1 MTSPTLYTA
10 NTRDGAYRQHE
21 GALVNS
27 SGLTAFEPVCIVTAG
42 DATSA
47 NRGRIIAYDGELSRL
62 FLGFSPVDTGDL
74 TGDSAGTVR
83 GIAVANGQSL
93 ELAISGVTSASIGR
107 DVWCT
112 ESGGA
117 YTYSATPPAVDTNAI
132 KVGTIVAVPA
142 TGTAEVQTPMGDL
155 EDQLGV
161 THRVE
166 LLTNFVFA
174 GTDTTKTLANYRVSD
189 HCLMIDAY
197 YRPLIAP
204 AGASATSSITFSRVP
219 GGTGT
224 PAAVTDGAITAAT
237 GDTVNVEV
245 EAGTAPSAANELYRG
260 DHLRVIQAITAD
272 GTFSAGQ
279 GEVWGVFAL
288 LPGE

>member
-1 MTSPTLYTA
+1 MTTPTIYNA
-10 NTRDGAYRQHE
+10 DPKVGFREFE

-27 SGLTAFEPVCIVTAG
+27 SELTKYEPVCIVTAG
-42 DATSA
+42 DSTSA
-47 NRGRIIAYDGELSRL
+47 NRGRLIAYDGELNRA
-62 FLGFSPVDTGDL
+62 FVGFSPANTGTR
-74 TGDSAGTVR
+74 TGNSAGTVR
-83 GIAVANGQSL
+83 GVAVANGQSL
-93 ELAISGVTSASIGR
+93 ELTISGVTSASIGR

-112 ESGGA
+112 ESGGT
-117 YTYSATPPAVDTNAI
+117 YTYSVTPPALDTNAI
-132 KVGTIVAVPA
+132 KVGTLKEVPS
-142 TGTAEVQTPMGDL
+142 TGIGRVQTPMGDL
-155 EDQLGV
+155 TDQLAA

-166 LLTNFVFA
+166 LLTNFVFS
-174 GTDTTKTLANYRVSD
+174 GTNTTKTLANWRVPD
-189 HCLMIDAY
+189 HMLLIDTY

-204 AGASATSSITFSRVP
+204 AGSSATSTITFSRIP

-224 PAAVTDGAITAAT
+224 PAAVTNGGITAAE